1 MVKGMEYVN
10 TFYLML
16 CSILHVLSV
25 RELHD
30 RAIIMSLSSWQ
41 SVLLY
46 IQYRCILWFFTL
58 LASPLYNFVINLNV
72 ILWEICSIC
81 LRFCV
86 ERYKRKNWLL
96 IHLFNNLFSLYRIS
110 YSVYE
115 LKRLKSL
122 NESTRSRVII
132 MYDIA
137 CLLAHHW
144 KVSKFFEHG
153 CVGG

>member
-30 RAIIMSLSSWQ
+30 RAIIINLSSWQ
-41 SVLLY
+41 SAHLY
-46 IQYRCILWFFTL
+46 KQYRCILWFFTL
-58 LASPLYNFVINLNV
+58 LASPLYNFYKDIKEK
-72 ILWEICSIC
+72 IGYWFTFSI
-81 LRFCV
+81 
-86 ERYKRKNWLL
+86 
-96 IHLFNNLFSLYRIS
+96 IFSLYRIS
-110 YSVYE
+110 CSVYE
-115 LKRLKSL
+115 LKRLRSL

-137 CLLAHHW
+137 CLLAHHL
-144 KVSKFFEHG
+144 KVSKFLDRDVQEAKW
-153 CVGG
+153 